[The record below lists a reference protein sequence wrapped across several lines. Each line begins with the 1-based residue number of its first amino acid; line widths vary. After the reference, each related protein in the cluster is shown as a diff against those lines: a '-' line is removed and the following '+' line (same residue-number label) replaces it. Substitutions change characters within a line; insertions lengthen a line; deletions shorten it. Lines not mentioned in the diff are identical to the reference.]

1 MTLVAVGPL
10 LLEWERMVKS
20 TWHITMPKVL
30 FQDITLFSS
39 TSWPGSLY
47 IYITTTITSRY
58 HAHRLQSHLNYKMIW
73 NKTFFC
79 NDDAGWGWGQP
90 SSDCSESGF
99 SSFMTCPLPP
109 MSELTSRFNSTLKII
124 PRKPFMMILC
134 YCPLPPMS
142 ELTSRF
148 NSTLNIIPRKSFMMI
163 ICYCPFPPM
172 LTSRSRR
179 W

>member
-20 TWHITMPKVL
+20 TWLITMPKVF
-30 FQDITLFSS
+30 FQDIILFSS
-39 TSWPGSLY
+39 KSKPRSLY
-47 IYITTTITSRY
+47 NHNNHFTISR
-58 HAHRLQSHLNYKMIW
+58 ASTPILTQLQNDMKQNFLG
-73 NKTFFC
+73 

-124 PRKPFMMILC
+124 PKKSFMMILC
-134 YCPLPPMS
+134 YCPLTLMS
-142 ELTSRF
+142 E
-148 NSTLNIIPRKSFMMI
+148 
-163 ICYCPFPPM
+163 
-172 LTSRSRR
+172 
-179 W
+179 